1 MQQYSSLPEKN
12 LQVDETPKLL
22 NAVQQLRAELCLERG
37 LNKLQ
42 SRFNEFLISACSQNL
57 QFSQVE
63 TEAEIFQV
71 VVDEL
76 KDALNLSQLETLS
89 QEISHCAI
97 ALSQIGESTSKISY
111 ISSSSR
117 VNSQKLP
124 VMLKSQ
130 KELHFDLEELIDKE
144 DLLFLEA
151 QEPRHAFLIALGSED
166 IVGWL
171 IVTSDPPNIVDDENY
186 SDTGND
192 TKNNANN
199 NLRNKLRSQFI
210 EQAIQLCVA
219 ALRQIRQIQSLQQV
233 CQHLENF
240 NQELQRTNQ
249 VKNQFLANTSHEI
262 RTPLSSILG
271 FTHLLLAQGFDP
283 SRDRHQEYLN
293 IIQSS
298 GKHLLALINDILD
311 LSKIEA
317 NQMEVQLETVDLPAL
332 CRTVFALVKE
342 KAANKGLQIKLELDT
357 DVTTL
362 TADSLRL
369 KQMLLNLLFNA
380 LKFTEKGAVG
390 LHVKQQDD
398 FVYFVVWDTGT
409 GIPKEHQGELF
420 QPYSQIANALVGRDE
435 GTGLGL
441 SVTRKLAELHGGYV
455 EVESEVDK
463 GSQFTII
470 LPLNPC
476 LELLEQGGAK
486 VENIDSIND
495 FNSNNT
501 NNSNIYLSLPPI
513 VSSSHSPKIVL
524 VEDDL
529 TNAQLIQTYLGKLG
543 YQITWVKNAAEMWQL
558 LSEQIPAIILMDIYL
573 PDGNGL
579 NLIKQLRRKKKY
591 KNITVIAQTA
601 MAMKGDH
608 EICLAAG
615 FDEYICKP
623 IELPL
628 LAALVAKST
637 QTENLG

>member
-12 LQVDETPKLL
+12 LQVDEMSKLL
-22 NAVQQLRAELCLERG
+22 NAVQQLRAELWLERG

-42 SRFNEFLISACSQNL
+42 SRFNECLISACSQNL
-57 QFSQVE
+57 QHRQLE
-63 TEAEIFQV
+63 TEIFQV

-76 KDALNLSQLETLS
+76 NDAFNFSQLEMLS
-89 QEISHCAI
+89 LEVCHCAI
-97 ALSQIGESTSKISY
+97 ALSQTGESTSKISY
-111 ISSSSR
+111 IPSSR
-117 VNSQKLP
+117 IDSQKLP
-124 VMLKSQ
+124 VILKSQ
-130 KELHFDLEELIDKE
+130 QELNFTLEEVITQE
-144 DLLFLEA
+144 GLLFLAA
-151 QEPRHAFLIALGSED
+151 QEPRGAFPIAVGSED

-171 IVTSDPPNIVDDENY
+171 IVAPDPHIADEQN
-186 SDTGND
+186 DGDFGND
-192 TKNNANN
+192 GRINADNHVK
-199 NLRNKLRSQFI
+199 NKLRSQFI
-210 EQAIQLCVA
+210 EQVIQRCIA
-219 ALRQIRQIQSLQQV
+219 ALTQVKQMQSLHQV

-369 KQMLLNLLFNA
+369 KQMLLNLIFNA
-380 LKFTEKGAVG
+380 LKFTEKGTVG
-390 LHVKQQDD
+390 LQVKQQDE
-398 FVYFVVWDTGT
+398 FVHFVVWDTGT

-441 SVTRKLAELHGGYV
+441 SVTRRLAELHGGYV

-463 GSQFTII
+463 GSRFTIA
-470 LPLNPC
+470 LPTHPC
-476 LELLEQGGAK
+476 IELLEEGGAK
-486 VENIDSIND
+486 VDRIENITH
-495 FNSNNT
+495 SNNLH
-501 NNSNIYLSLPPI
+501 NCNIYLSLPPLL
-513 VSSSHSPKIVL
+513 SPSHSPKIVL
-524 VEDDL
+524 VEDDSP
-529 TNAQLIQTYLGKLG
+529 NANLMQTYLGKLG
-543 YQITWVKNAAEMWQL
+543 YQITWVKNAADMWES
-558 LSEQIPAIILMDIYL
+558 LSAEIPAIILMDVYL

-579 NLIKQLRRKKKY
+579 NLIKQLRKNKKY
-591 KNITVIAQTA
+591 KKIAVIAQTS
-601 MAMKGDH
+601 MAMKGDR

-628 LAALVAKST
+628 LAALVSKYS
-637 QTENLG
+637 QWSE

>member
-1 MQQYSSLPEKN
+1 MQHYSSLPEKN
-12 LQVDETPKLL
+12 LQFDEMSKLL
-22 NAVQQLRAELCLERG
+22 NAVQQLRAELWLERG

-42 SRFNEFLISACSQNL
+42 SRFNECLISACSQNL
-57 QFSQVE
+57 QHRQV
-63 TEAEIFQV
+63 EAEIFQV

-76 KDALNLSQLETLS
+76 NDAFNFSQLEMFSL
-89 QEISHCAI
+89 QECHCAI
-97 ALSQIGESTSKISY
+97 ALSQTGESTSKISY
-111 ISSSSR
+111 IPSSK
-117 VNSQKLP
+117 VDSQKLP
-124 VMLKSQ
+124 VRLKSQ
-130 KELHFDLEELIDKE
+130 QELNFTLEEVITQE
-144 DLLFLEA
+144 GLLFLAA
-151 QEPRHAFLIALGSED
+151 QEPHAAFPIAVGSED

-171 IVTSDPPNIVDDENY
+171 IVAPDPHIADEQN
-186 SDTGND
+186 DGDFGND
-192 TKNNANN
+192 ARINADNHVK
-199 NLRNKLRSQFI
+199 NKLRSQFI
-210 EQAIQLCVA
+210 EQVIQRCIA
-219 ALRQIRQIQSLQQV
+219 ALTQVKQMQSLQQV

-240 NQELQRTNQ
+240 NQELQRTNE

-317 NQMEVQLETVDLPAL
+317 NQMEVQLETVDLSAL

-357 DVTTL
+357 DVTTV

-369 KQMLLNLLFNA
+369 KQMLLNLIFNA
-380 LKFTEKGAVG
+380 LKFTEKGTVG
-390 LHVKQQDD
+390 LRVKQQDE
-398 FVYFVVWDTGT
+398 FVHFVVWDTGT

-420 QPYSQIANALVGRDE
+420 QPYSQIANTLVGRDE

-441 SVTRKLAELHGGYV
+441 SVTRRLAELHGGYV

-463 GSQFTII
+463 GSRFTIA
-470 LPLNPC
+470 LPLHPC
-476 LELLEQGGAK
+476 IEQLEEGGAK
-486 VENIDSIND
+486 VDHIENINH
-495 FNSNNT
+495 SNNLH
-501 NNSNIYLSLPPI
+501 NCNIYLSLPPL
-513 VSSSHSPKIVL
+513 VSPSHSPKIVL
-524 VEDDL
+524 VEDDSP
-529 TNAQLIQTYLGKLG
+529 NANLMQTYLGKLG
-543 YQITWVKNAAEMWQL
+543 YQITWVKNAADMWES
-558 LSEQIPAIILMDIYL
+558 LSAEIPAIILMDVYL

-579 NLIKQLRRKKKY
+579 NLIKQLRKKKKY
-591 KNITVIAQTA
+591 KKVVIIAQTS
-601 MAMKGDH
+601 MAMKGDR

-628 LAALVAKST
+628 LAALVAKYS
-637 QTENLG
+637 QTGNLE

>member
-12 LQVDETPKLL
+12 LQVDEMSKLL
-22 NAVQQLRAELCLERG
+22 NAVQQLRAELWLERG

-42 SRFNEFLISACSQNL
+42 SRFNECLISTCSQNL
-57 QFSQVE
+57 PHHQV
-63 TEAEIFQV
+63 EAEIFQV

-76 KDALNLSQLETLS
+76 NDAFNFSQLEMFSL
-89 QEISHCAI
+89 QECHCAI
-97 ALSQIGESTSKISY
+97 ALSQAGESANKISH
-111 ISSSSR
+111 IPSSR
-117 VNSQKLP
+117 VDSQKLP
-124 VMLKSQ
+124 VILKSQ
-130 KELHFDLEELIDKE
+130 QELNFTLEEVITQE
-144 DLLFLEA
+144 GLLFLAA
-151 QEPRHAFLIALGSED
+151 QEPCGAFPIALGSED

-171 IVTSDPPNIVDDENY
+171 IVAPDPDIADDQN
-186 SDTGND
+186 DADFGND
-192 TKNNANN
+192 ARINADNHVK
-199 NLRNKLRSQFI
+199 NKLRSQFI
-210 EQAIQLCVA
+210 EQVIQRCIA
-219 ALRQIRQIQSLQQV
+219 ALTQVKQMQSLQQV

-369 KQMLLNLLFNA
+369 KQMLLNLIFNA
-380 LKFTEKGAVG
+380 LKFTEKGTVG
-390 LHVKQQDD
+390 LQVKQQDE
-398 FVYFVVWDTGT
+398 FVHFVVWDTGT

-441 SVTRKLAELHGGYV
+441 SVTRRLAELHGGYV

-463 GSQFTII
+463 GSRFTIA
-470 LPLNPC
+470 LPLHPC
-476 LELLEQGGAK
+476 IEQLEEGGAR
-486 VENIDSIND
+486 VDHIENIN
-495 FNSNNT
+495 NSNNLH
-501 NNSNIYLSLPPI
+501 NCNIYLSLPPL
-513 VSSSHSPKIVL
+513 VSPSHSPKIVL
-524 VEDDL
+524 VEDDSP
-529 TNAQLIQTYLGKLG
+529 NANLMQTYLGKLG
-543 YQITWVKNAAEMWQL
+543 YQITWVKNAADMWES
-558 LSEQIPAIILMDIYL
+558 LSAEIPAIILMDVYL

-579 NLIKQLRRKKKY
+579 NLIKQLRKNKKY
-591 KNITVIAQTA
+591 KKIAVIAQTS
-601 MAMKGDH
+601 MAMKGDR

-628 LAALVAKST
+628 LAALVSKYS
-637 QTENLG
+637 QWSE